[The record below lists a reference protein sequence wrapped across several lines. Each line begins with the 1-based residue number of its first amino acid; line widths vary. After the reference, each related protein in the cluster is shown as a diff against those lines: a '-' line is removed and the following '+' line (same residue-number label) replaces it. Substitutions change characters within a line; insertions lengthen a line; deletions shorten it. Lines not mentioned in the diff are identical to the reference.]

1 MSPTTESESP
11 GVTVRILDKDYQF
24 GCQPQ
29 EKEGLLASAR
39 FLDERMR
46 EVRKSGRVIGTDRIA
61 VVAAVNLAYDLLQKG
76 RDDAGLGHATPP
88 TTGPQAL
95 HHRDKMGFMLHL
107 QAAPLADAGG
117 TTG

>member
-1 MSPTTESESP
+1 MSPTTESESS

-61 VVAAVNLAYDLLQKG
+61 VVAAINLAYDLLQKG
-76 RDDAGLGHATPP
+76 RGDAGLGQATVKRLA
-88 TTGPQAL
+88 T
-95 HHRDKMGFMLHL
+95 L
-107 QAAPLADAGG
+107 QGRIDAALADPPARAGA
-117 TTG
+117 

>member
-1 MSPTTESESP
+1 MSPTTESESS

-46 EVRKSGRVIGTDRIA
+46 EVRKGGRVIGTDRIA
-61 VVAAVNLAYDLLQKG
+61 VVAAINLAYDLLQKG
-76 RDDAGLGHATPP
+76 SQGAGLGQATVKRLA
-88 TTGPQAL
+88 T
-95 HHRDKMGFMLHL
+95 L
-107 QAAPLADAGG
+107 QGRIDAALADPPAHAGA
-117 TTG
+117 

>member
-1 MSPTTESESP
+1 MSPTAVPEP
-11 GVTVRILDKDYQF
+11 PAVTVRILDKDYQF
-24 GCQPQ
+24 GCQPE

-76 RDDAGLGHATPP
+76 RQDAGLGEATVKRLA
-88 TTGPQAL
+88 AL
-95 HHRDKMGFMLHL
+95 QGRIG
-107 QAAPLADAGG
+107 AALADPVRPDDL
-117 TTG
+117 

>member
-1 MSPTTESESP
+1 VSPTTESESS

-24 GCQPQ
+24 GCHPQ

-61 VVAAVNLAYDLLQKG
+61 VVAAINLAYDLLQKG
-76 RDDAGLGHATPP
+76 REDAGLGHATVKRLATLQGRIDAALANPP
-88 TTGPQAL
+88 AS
-95 HHRDKMGFMLHL
+95 
-107 QAAPLADAGG
+107 AGA
-117 TTG
+117 